1 MAGSTRPLEV
11 KRRFSAV
18 AAFAAT
24 GLALL
29 LAGCGGSTTS
39 TGLFDRPSGQP
50 IAQGP
55 GPVTPGGDTLGQ
67 GSVKVAMILP
77 MSAGGASSQVAQQLR
92 NAADLAL
99 RDFQGA
105 NVQILI
111 KDDAGTTEGGQ
122 AAASQAIGEG
132 ASLIIGP
139 LNAVAARGAAG
150 PARQAGIPVVTF
162 TTDTSVATR
171 GVYLIGFLPSTD
183 VERIVSYAAAKGR
196 RSMAA
201 IVPDDAFGLVT
212 EAAFRQ
218 AAAQAGV
225 RAFAIERYKADPND
239 MQAKAQAI
247 AKLGGQI
254 DAVFVPDAAGNAAQI
269 VSAMAAAGLDKNKV
283 KILGTGRWNEPTAF
297 AAPALAGAWFPAAD
311 ATGID
316 DFKRR
321 YRAAFNSDPGSLGVL
336 GYEAVFLAAGLE
348 RKAGP
353 QPFRDEIMLS
363 RSGFIGK
370 TGLFRFKADGTS
382 ERGLAVYEIGAGGAK
397 VIDPAPQQFARGA

>member
-1 MAGSTRPLEV
+1 MFRPERTLDK
-11 KRRFSAV
+11 KRRFSA
-18 AAFAAT
+18 AAAAALS
-24 GLALL
+24 GLAFL
-29 LAGCGGSTTS
+29 LAACTGGSS
-39 TGLFDRPSGQP
+39 TGGLFDGQSAQPTPRGMASASGD
-50 IAQGP
+50 
-55 GPVTPGGDTLGQ
+55 VLGT

-77 MSAGGASSQVAQQLR
+77 VSAGGASSQVAQQLR

-122 AAASQAIGEG
+122 AAASQAISEG

-150 PARQAGIPVVTF
+150 PARQGGVPVVTF

-171 GVYLIGFLPSTD
+171 GVYLIGFLPATD
-183 VERIVSYAAAKGR
+183 VERIVTYAASKGK

-201 IVPDDAFGLVT
+201 IVPDDAYGLVV

-218 AAAQAGV
+218 TAAQVGV
-225 RAFAIERYKADPND
+225 RAFQIERYRNDPAD

-247 AKLGGQI
+247 AKLGPQI
-254 DAVFVPDAAGNAAQI
+254 DAVFVPDAPGNASQI
-269 VSAMAAAGLDKNKV
+269 VAQMTAAGLDRTKV
-283 KILGTGRWNEPTAF
+283 KILGTGRWNEPAAF
-297 AAPALAGAWFPAAD
+297 ASPALAGAWFPSAEQA
-311 ATGID
+311 GID

-321 YRAAFNSDPGSLGVL
+321 YRAAFNADPGSLGVL

-353 QPFRDEIMLS
+353 QPFRDEILLS

-370 TGLFRFKADGTS
+370 TGLFRFRADGTS
-382 ERGLAVYEIGAGGAK
+382 ERGLAIYEIGQGGARA
-397 VIDPAPQQFARGA
+397 IEPAPQVFAKGT